1 MRWGD
6 AIYHCQPGERDKPA
20 ALTGLGPRFHGQLG
34 PNTGTKWTQ
43 CAMIPKPII
52 NNV

>member
-6 AIYHCQPGERDKPA
+6 AIYHCQHKPVD
-20 ALTGLGPRFHGQLG
+20 LTGLGPRFHGQLG